1 MTQYESYKANFSNI
15 QTKVLKAILAKYPEA
30 VAEAKRTHDLDMD
43 SELYKDVYN
52 LYEQEMTY
60 DMVTGDHG
68 DPTLFLLE
76 KLFDDG

>member
-1 MTQYESYKANFSNI
+1 MKQYESYKTNFNNI
-15 QTKVLKAILAKYPEA
+15 QSNVLKAILAKHPEA
-30 VAEAKRTHDLDMD
+30 VAEAKRTHDLDID
-43 SELYKDVYN
+43 SDLYTDVYN

-76 KLFDDG
+76 KLFDDD

>member
-68 DPTLFLLE
+68 DPTGFLLE
-76 KLFDDG
+76 KLFDDD